1 MRELRLGKVKGLI
14 RGHGASKGHHWHVI
28 LGLPDVWARKKKK
41 QNLEPEKP
49 RL

>member
-28 LGLPDVWARKKKK
+28 VGLPDVWPRKKKTK
-41 QNLEPEKP
+41 HLEPEKP